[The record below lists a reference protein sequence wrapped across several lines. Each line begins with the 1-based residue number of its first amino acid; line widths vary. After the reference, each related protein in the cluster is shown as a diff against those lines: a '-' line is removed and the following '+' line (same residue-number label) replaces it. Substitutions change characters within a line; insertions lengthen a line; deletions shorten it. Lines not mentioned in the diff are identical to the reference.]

1 MEAIVTVLQ
10 PMSRSSNGGR
20 ERGRSRAWDDLSM
33 ASSSPGMRSGAR
45 RVGFARRV
53 ALLLVLCGLVACSGD
68 KVTGRRGSTLPAAA
82 LSGFTYVV
90 PVPVP
95 PGRPGDVIATSDVG
109 PDARI
114 AGADRRVVVYH
125 STSVT
130 GRDIAVSGVVFVPP
144 GPPPHDGWPVV
155 SWAHGTTGMADR
167 CAPSE
172 RPNLYYNE
180 YAQVV
185 RTFVTAGYAVAATD
199 YPGLGTPGV
208 HSYLIG
214 VDEGNSVVDI
224 VTAARHLVA
233 QLSPTWFAVG
243 HSQGGQAVLF
253 ATRAA
258 ARAPALHLAGAIAI
272 APASHLDLILP
283 AVMGGADPYDLS
295 YAVYSVIGLSA
306 VDPHVALSSLLGPA
320 GRSRLRLILEDAC
333 LEQADASFA
342 RLSPSAILR
351 ISPQQITQL
360 NTELGRD
367 DDPDNVSTIGPV
379 LVIQGATDQDV
390 SPVVTQLMVQH
401 LHRLGAAVTE
411 RVYPGRNHDAVI
423 GPSLCDQLAWMTTHG
438 GRPATPCTP
447 QPSEP

>member
-1 MEAIVTVLQ
+1 MG
-10 PMSRSSNGGR
+10 SSPRATQSVAGR
-20 ERGRSRAWDDLSM
+20 IGLASRA
-33 ASSSPGMRSGAR
+33 
-45 RVGFARRV
+45 
-53 ALLLVLCGLVACSGD
+53 ALLLVLCSLVACSDG
-68 KVTGRRGSTLPAAA
+68 KVTRSRGSTIPAAT
-82 LSGFTYVV
+82 LSGFTYLI
-90 PVPVP
+90 PAPLP
-95 PGRPGDVIATSDVG
+95 AGRPGDVIATSDVG

-114 AGADRRVVVYH
+114 ADADRRVVVYH

-144 GPPPHDGWPVV
+144 GPAPRDGWPVV

-185 RTFVTAGYAVAATD
+185 RAFVTAGYAVAATD
-199 YPGLGTPGV
+199 YPGLGTPGT

-214 VDEGNSVVDI
+214 VDEGNSVVDV
-224 VTAARHLVA
+224 VTAAHHLVA

-258 ARAPALHLAGAIAI
+258 ARAPSWHLAGAIAI

-320 GRSRLRLILEDAC
+320 GRSRLRLILDDAC
-333 LEQADASFA
+333 LEQADSSFA
-342 RLSPSAILR
+342 HASLPAILRLSP
-351 ISPQQITQL
+351 QQVTQL
-360 NTELGRD
+360 STELGRY

-390 SPVVTQLMVQH
+390 PPVVTELMVRH
-401 LHRLGAAVTE
+401 LHQLGADITE
-411 RVYPGRNHDAVI
+411 RVYPGRNHDAVV

-438 GRPATPCTP
+438 GRPTTRCTA
-447 QPSEP
+447 QLSEP